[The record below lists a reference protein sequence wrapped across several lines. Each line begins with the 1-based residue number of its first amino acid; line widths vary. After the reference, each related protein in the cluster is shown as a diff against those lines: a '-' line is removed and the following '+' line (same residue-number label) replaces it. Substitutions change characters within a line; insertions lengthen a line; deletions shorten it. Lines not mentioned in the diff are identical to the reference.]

1 MAEAKVTF
9 SGFGKNDVRL
19 MRICK
24 DGDRYFVT
32 ELKVNTQLQLA
43 TDKDYQFGDNRDVV
57 ATDSQKNTVLV
68 MAKQNK
74 VPLCV
79 CVCVCVRACVRA

>member
-9 SGFGKNDVRL
+9 TGYGKNDVRL
-19 MRICK
+19 MCVRK
-24 DGDRYFVT
+24 DGDRHFVT
-32 ELKVNTQLQLA
+32 ELKVNTQLQLG
-43 TDKDYQFGDNRDVV
+43 TVKDYQSGDNSDVV

-74 VPLCV
+74 VHCVCLCV
-79 CVCVCVRACVRA
+79 CTCVCV